1 MNNEVR
7 LTGEIKQNQ
16 GPGQAL
22 DHYLKNRASTL
33 VMVLALAG
41 GSYSTSALA
50 AEADAI
56 IDEYQKE
63 EEQKTRAQE
72 EEERVNR
79 AKEKFGLLPAFPRL
93 EGEIVIELQN
103 DGQYDSNDTANQFN
117 NLYTTTEGDFNLYPF
132 RELEGLFANLHLTLE
147 QISTGSGSG
156 NKWFEQ
162 QGAFVENIS
171 LNYEADWWSVIGGK
185 YGPNFSIAYDAAPG
199 IYGTDLAEEDLEI
212 AEKWGFGGSLTYA
225 TEEFGAH
232 TLSGSLFTADKTFL
246 SESIINNRGRLTT
259 SDGGPTNTNSL
270 GSAVAAIDGAGFAF
284 APGLSYQIGGA
295 YLDTQ
300 RVVDE
305 ETEEIIPSSETE
317 SEYRFVAAAQY
328 AIDITDDIAITPLVE
343 YVHFW
348 NGGGYKDEDRDYL
361 TATGLITYQ
370 NWNLAFGTTQKWV
383 GPPDGGNY
391 NDNQWQVSA
400 GYEFDFGLTLDV
412 GWKYQTE
419 EGINTRTLGA
429 LATYAYEF

>member
-1 MNNEVR
+1 MKNEVR
-7 LTGEIKQNQ
+7 LVGEIKQKRA
-16 GPGQAL
+16 PGQ
-22 DHYLKNRASTL
+22 DPGKYPRNGVS
-33 VMVLALAG
+33 MLALALGLG
-41 GSYSTSALA
+41 GLSAPVLA

-56 IDEYQKE
+56 IDEGQKA
-63 EEQKTRAQE
+63 EEQE
-72 EEERVNR
+72 IRV
-79 AKEKFGLLPAFPRL
+79 KEKLGLLPAFPRL
-93 EGEIVIELQN
+93 EGEVVIELQN
-103 DGQYDSNDTANQFN
+103 DWQYDSNDTANQFN
-117 NLYTTTEGDFNLYPF
+117 NLYTTTEGDFNLFPF
-132 RELEGLFANLHLTLE
+132 QELEGLFLNLHLTVE
-147 QISTGSGSG
+147 QINTGSGSG
-156 NKWFEQ
+156 NKFFDQ
-162 QGAFVENIS
+162 QGGFVENIS

-185 YGPNFSIAYDAAPG
+185 YGPNFSIAYDTAPG
-199 IYGTDLAEEDLEI
+199 IYGTDLAEEDIEI
-212 AEKWGFGGSLTYA
+212 AEKWGFGGSLTYSNE
-225 TEEFGAH
+225 TYGAH
-232 TLSGSLFTADKTFL
+232 TLSSSLFTADKTFL
-246 SESIINNRGRLTT
+246 SESIFNNRGRLQT

-270 GSAVAAIDGAGFAF
+270 GSAVVAIDGAVFAF

-305 ETEEIIPSSETE
+305 ETEEIIPNSETD
-317 SEYRFVAAAQY
+317 SEYRFVAATQY
-328 AIDITDDIAITPLVE
+328 AIDITDEIAATPLLE

-348 NGGGYKDEDRDYL
+348 NGGGYKNEDRDYL

-383 GPPDGGNY
+383 GPPDGRNY

-419 EGINTRTLGA
+419 DGTNTRTLGA